1 MNSIDKEVEDFLT
14 LKSQYQEFL
23 EHLKEIR
30 LKRKEKESEWVE
42 WALSHGGYFGDDDT
56 NIAIFPI
63 GDNYTLDVLKT
74 YGEDEFVYQKYNMK
88 INEKFEM
95 SMTKVLRDYTVHS
108 YEDLLTAIN
117 DAKLYVKRYK
127 EIKNMVELQGDFQ

>member
-1 MNSIDKEVEDFLT
+1 MNGNEIDDLRK
-14 LKSQYQEFL
+14 QYEEFM

-30 LKRKEKESEWVE
+30 LKRKEKETEWVE
-42 WALSHGGYFGDDDT
+42 WAISHGGYFGDDDT

-74 YGEDEFVYQKYNMK
+74 YGEDEFVYQKFCMK
-88 INEKFEM
+88 INENFEM
-95 SMTKVLRDYTVHS
+95 SMARVNRDYTAHS
-108 YEDLLTAIN
+108 YEDLLNAIN
-117 DAKLYVKRYK
+117 ETKLYVKRYK

>member
-1 MNSIDKEVEDFLT
+1 MNGNEIEELRKEYADFI
-14 LKSQYQEFL
+14 

-30 LKRKEKESEWVE
+30 LKRKEKETEWVE
-42 WALSHGGYFGDDDT
+42 WAISHGGCFGDDDT

-63 GDNYTLDVLKT
+63 GDVYTLDVLKT
-74 YGEDEFVYQKYNMK
+74 YGENEFVYQKYNMK
-88 INEKFEM
+88 INENFEM

-108 YEDLLTAIN
+108 YEDLLNAIN
-117 DAKLYVKRYK
+117 EAKLYVKRYK

>member
-1 MNSIDKEVEDFLT
+1 MNGNEIDDLRK
-14 LKSQYQEFL
+14 QYEEFM

-30 LKRKEKESEWVE
+30 LKRKEKETEWVE
-42 WALSHGGYFGDDDT
+42 WAISHGGYFGDDDT

-74 YGEDEFVYQKYNMK
+74 YGEDEFVYQKFCMK
-88 INEKFEM
+88 INENFEM
-95 SMTKVLRDYTVHS
+95 SMARVNRDYTAHS
-108 YEDLLTAIN
+108 YEDLLNAIN
-117 DAKLYVKRYK
+117 EAKLYVKRYK

>member
-1 MNSIDKEVEDFLT
+1 MNGNEIDVLRK
-14 LKSQYQEFL
+14 QYEEFM

-30 LKRKEKESEWVE
+30 LKRKEKETEWVE
-42 WALSHGGYFGDDDT
+42 WAISHGGYFGDDDT

-74 YGEDEFVYQKYNMK
+74 YGEDEFVYQKFCMK
-88 INEKFEM
+88 INENFEM
-95 SMTKVLRDYTVHS
+95 SMARVNRDYTAHS
-108 YEDLLTAIN
+108 YEDLLNAIN
-117 DAKLYVKRYK
+117 EAKLYVKRYK